1 MASVWC
7 KASSK
12 ASARLMG
19 EHAVLRGGPA
29 LVFSLHP
36 KMTVR
41 VRLID
46 EEYVHISSKFG
57 KESHPCSHIDREGH
71 HRFIK
76 ASYLS
81 LQKQIPKGVE
91 IEVHSAFDH
100 TVGLGSSAAVVS
112 ATIGALLRLTQ
123 GTCDRLLCLKLAQK
137 VIRDVQGSGSGAD
150 AAASI
155 FGGVLLFHSE
165 GCHVQKIAPSLP
177 LHLAYSG
184 MKTPTQVVIAH
195 INQKEKENPEHFRRI
210 FEEINSLT
218 NQAVDAIQKNDLSHF
233 GFLLDQAHEQ
243 MILLGLENE
252 SLADLRKIFLQ
263 DPLVLGS
270 KISGSGLGD
279 CLVVLAKTLL
289 PSSQSHCLSLTPDSA
304 GLEIDMEC

>member
-1 MASVWC
+1 
-7 KASSK
+7 
-12 ASARLMG
+12 
-19 EHAVLRGGPA
+19 
-29 LVFSLHP
+29 
-36 KMTVR
+36 
-41 VRLID
+41 
-46 EEYVHISSKFG
+46 
-57 KESHPCSHIDREGH
+57 
-71 HRFIK
+71 
-76 ASYLS
+76 
-81 LQKQIPKGVE
+81 
-91 IEVHSAFDH
+91 
-100 TVGLGSSAAVVS
+100 
-112 ATIGALLRLTQ
+112 
-123 GTCDRLLCLKLAQK
+123 
-137 VIRDVQGSGSGAD
+137 
-150 AAASI
+150 
-155 FGGVLLFHSE
+155 
-165 GCHVQKIAPSLP
+165 
-177 LHLAYSG
+177 